1 MFFFLYPSLGVRSSD
16 GVPSPFSPAPSPLPQ
31 DEKEFQEAKGF
42 DLKVLFELDP
52 SPARLTWLMNYMDF
66 MASRG
71 TPLTHCP
78 AMYKVSQNL
87 VARI

>member
-1 MFFFLYPSLGVRSSD
+1 M
-16 GVPSPFSPAPSPLPQ
+16 PQ

-52 SPARLTWLMNYMDF
+52 SPERLTWLMGYMDF

-78 AMYKVSQNL
+78 AMYKVRVLGYKRNKLRRVHSSCL
-87 VARI
+87 HTCPL